1 MTDHTL
7 LVGFACG
14 YLTCAVGAVV
24 GWSLARWMGARKA
37 KRVVRVEKAAGICRR
52 EAELEESFQ
61 RFCAAAYAGTIADFD
76 DQCVNQIPPTAH
88 ELEVRRQLGIDYTGP
103 TVLFTK

>member
-1 MTDHTL
+1 MTEHAYMI
-7 LVGFACG
+7 GFACG

-37 KRVVRVEKAAGICRR
+37 KRVVRVEKAAAISRR
-52 EAELEESFQ
+52 EAELEESIKA
-61 RFCAAAYAGTIADFD
+61 FCAVQNMHQTTLH
-76 DQCVNQIPPTAH
+76 QPTAM
-88 ELEVRRQLGIDYTGP
+88 ELECRRQMGIDYTGP